1 MLTPQSLVDAGCSNC
16 IGRPITKVSDSIAW
30 GLGVGIE
37 QTAHGPFFWHWGD
50 NGDFKA
56 FFAAS
61 AGSRRSVII
70 FTNSSNGMMIIPDIA
85 ARALGDT
92 QPAFNWVHYE
102 RYDSPRM
109 QLQQAILDKGIDEAL
124 KNYSASQ
131 PIEEGS
137 MNALGYQLLARKK
150 FKEALRIFEL
160 NAAAYAKSANA
171 WDSLAEAYMIAGKEL
186 AIQYYRKSLELD
198 SGNSNASDMLKKLD
212 AK

>member
-61 AGSRRSVII
+61 AGSRRGVII

-150 FKEALRIFEL
+150 FKEA
-160 NAAAYAKSANA
+160 YPKSANA
-171 WDSLAEAYMIAGKEL
+171 WDSLAEAYMVAGKEL
-186 AIQYYRKSLELD
+186 ATEYYRKSLELD

>member
-1 MLTPQSLVDAGCSNC
+1 
-16 IGRPITKVSDSIAW
+16 
-30 GLGVGIE
+30 
-37 QTAHGPFFWHWGD
+37 
-50 NGDFKA
+50 
-56 FFAAS
+56 
-61 AGSRRSVII
+61 
-70 FTNSSNGMMIIPDIA
+70 MMIIPDIA
-85 ARALGDT
+85 ARALGD

-124 KNYSASQ
+124 KNYTPEK
-131 PIEEGS
+131 PIDEDS

-160 NAAAYAKSANA
+160 NAAAYPKSANA

-186 AIQYYRKSLELD
+186 AIEYYRKSLELD